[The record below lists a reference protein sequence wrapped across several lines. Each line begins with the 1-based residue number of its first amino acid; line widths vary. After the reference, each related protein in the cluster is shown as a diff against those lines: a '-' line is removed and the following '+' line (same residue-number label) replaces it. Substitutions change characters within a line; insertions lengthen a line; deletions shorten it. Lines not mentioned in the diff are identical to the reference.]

1 VDDEQIILNGLKH
14 MISSEKTL
22 FTDIECA
29 SDAFDALSLIE
40 TFKPDLVI
48 SDIQM
53 PAMDGLELI
62 REAQQRNIKRF
73 VILSGYDFFDYARQ
87 ALRLHVTD
95 YLLKPIQQRE
105 LVEVLNRISLEVLEE
120 RSHMQQEES
129 KENHSF
135 SNQTANIRKFKA
147 YVQEHFMHDVSL
159 DDVAGHLGLRSNY
172 VCNILKRELGLT
184 FVHYLHYVRIEKAK
198 ELLTHRDFLTV
209 EQVAKSVGYEAT
221 RHFYKIFK
229 QYTGQTP
236 GGFKNQTV
244 GAANEEADSCKP
256 ESYRT

>member
-1 VDDEQIILNGLKH
+1 VLKLLIVDDEPVILGGLKH

-29 SDAFDALSLIE
+29 SDAFDALSLLE

-48 SDIQM
+48 TDIQM

-62 REAQQRNIKRF
+62 REAQQRKIKRF
-73 VILSGYDFFDYARQ
+73 VILSGYDVFDYARQ

-105 LVEVLNRISLEVLEE
+105 LAEVLNRISLEVLEE
-120 RSHMQQEES
+120 RSQMLQGDLEEAHPS
-129 KENHSF
+129 
-135 SNQTANIRKFKA
+135 SNQTSNIRKFKA

-159 DDVAGHLGLRSNY
+159 DDVAGHLGLRPNY

-184 FVHYLHYVRIEKAK
+184 FVHYLHHVRIEKAK
-198 ELLTHRDFLTV
+198 ELLTHPDSLTV

-236 GGFKNQTV
+236 GGYKNQTV
-244 GAANEEADSCKP
+244 SEADG
-256 ESYRT
+256 EEG